1 VIQYKS
7 LGPPLVATED
17 AIKAESFYTNP
28 APQKI
33 QVGDAASEGLR
44 AKRSLRLCHKCLIT
58 PYLSIAAITNSDHVI
73 SGEIS
78 CGSQYHFYMETHGC
92 LCVPKEG
99 GYEVYS
105 STQWPAEVQFGV
117 AGVMQGRIQGGVMG
131 GS

>member
-1 VIQYKS
+1 MHVID
-7 LGPPLVATED
+7 V
-17 AIKAESFYTNP
+17 TNYYF
-28 APQKI
+28 
-33 QVGDAASEGLR
+33 L
-44 AKRSLRLCHKCLIT
+44 
-58 PYLSIAAITNSDHVI
+58 PYFSTAAIVNSDHVI

-117 AGVMQGRIQGGVMG
+117 AGVMGVPT
-131 GS
+131 SR